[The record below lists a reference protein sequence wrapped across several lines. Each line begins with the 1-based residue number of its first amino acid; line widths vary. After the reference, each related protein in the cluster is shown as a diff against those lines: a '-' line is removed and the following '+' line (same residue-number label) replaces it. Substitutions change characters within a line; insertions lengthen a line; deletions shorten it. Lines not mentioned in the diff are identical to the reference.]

1 MTWTAPRPVRVRSK
15 FKLSSSNAP
24 WMRTATSLAPQMHLG
39 RPSASRFQ
47 AVKQD
52 GDAPPIVGQPPHFPP
67 LQSIEWDML
76 LFFCGMFIM
85 VEGAVELGLMRKIAA
100 FITFIIDTAPVSAQ
114 KV

>member
-1 MTWTAPRPVRVRSK
+1 MPLRP
-15 FKLSSSNAP
+15 P
-24 WMRTATSLAPQMHLG
+24 SLLLTP
-39 RPSASRFQ
+39 PSLQSLEW
-47 AVKQD
+47 D
-52 GDAPPIVGQPPHFPP
+52 MPLLPPSLLLTPPL